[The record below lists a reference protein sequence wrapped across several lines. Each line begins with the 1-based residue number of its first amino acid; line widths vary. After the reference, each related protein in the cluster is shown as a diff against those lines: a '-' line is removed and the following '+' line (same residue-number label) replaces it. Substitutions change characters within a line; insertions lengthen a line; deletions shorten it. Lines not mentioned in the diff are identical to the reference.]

1 MSYHPHSMRTTLGP
15 RGRGRAGLGDVATTV
30 SAAAAVVTDPCLP
43 EVSKLVLRL
52 HALEQTAT
60 KPGTPPPPPKLGI
73 GLCNAV
79 KPLRGLVYVRERP
92 WVLPLGAVAVVG
104 GLLGLGFM
112 LGRAR

>member
-1 MSYHPHSMRTTLGP
+1 MSYHPHRARAVRTTLGP
-15 RGRGRAGLGDVATTV
+15 RGLGDVATTV
-30 SAAAAVVTDPCLP
+30 SAAAAIVTDPCLP
-43 EVSKLVLRL
+43 EVSRLVLRL
-52 HALEQTAT
+52 HALEQRPV
-60 KPGTPPPPPKLGI
+60 KPGAPPPSPTLGI

-79 KPLRGLVYVRERP
+79 KPLRAVVYVKERP